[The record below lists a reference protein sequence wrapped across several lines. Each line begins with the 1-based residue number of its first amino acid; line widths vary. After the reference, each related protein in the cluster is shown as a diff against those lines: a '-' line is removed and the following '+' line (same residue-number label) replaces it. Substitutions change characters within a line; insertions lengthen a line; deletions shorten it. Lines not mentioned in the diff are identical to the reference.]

1 MSTQPEVEYLDDG
14 LSPAVVRDYLL
25 ANPEFFNDNSS
36 LLSSL
41 HLPHATGGAISL
53 VERQVSVLRQRDLR
67 LEKQLKDL
75 IEVARANDLLSAKI
89 HELTLQ
95 LLSADNLKTTI
106 TALEEG
112 MRSGFGAD
120 HSVLVVFGDP
130 AGFIDIDA
138 GRFFR
143 VAEKSSDELASFK
156 TFLAGKTAR
165 CGQIRDVQRHYL
177 FQADADEIGS
187 VALVPL
193 RDGAEV
199 GFLAIG
205 SNDTERF
212 HPGMSI
218 DFLTRLGQLV
228 AGALKRY

>member
-1 MSTQPEVEYLDDG
+1 MSTQPEVEYLEDE
-14 LSPAVVRDYLL
+14 LSAAAVRDYLL
-25 ANPEFFNDNSS
+25 ANPAFFDQNAS

-41 HLPHATGGAISL
+41 HLPHATGGAVSL
-53 VERQVSVLRQRDLR
+53 VERQVSVLRQKDLQ

-75 IEVARANDLLSAKI
+75 IEVARTNDILSAKI

-95 LLSADNLKTTI
+95 LLSTNDLKSTI
-106 TALEEG
+106 SVLEEA

-120 HSVLVVFGDP
+120 QAVLLVFGDP
-130 AGFIDIDA
+130 DGFDDIDA

-177 FQADADEIGS
+177 FHEDAEEVGS

-193 RDGAEV
+193 SEGTDI

-205 SNDTERF
+205 SNDAERF

-228 AGALKRY
+228 AGALKRH